1 MPGPYHL
8 CRIGGAKM
16 RSLIVTGLLV
26 LAGCQGVVG
35 PIQRSQAPCLPR
47 VDDPRLPIAEQ
58 ERRGR
63 DRYALPEDSPSVAP
77 PIK

>member
-1 MPGPYHL
+1 
-8 CRIGGAKM
+8 M
-16 RSLIVTGLLV
+16 RSLIVTGLLL

-35 PIQRSQAPCLPR
+35 PVQRSQAPCLPQ

-63 DRYALPEDSPSVAP
+63 DRLALPETSPTVAP
-77 PIK
+77 PIQ